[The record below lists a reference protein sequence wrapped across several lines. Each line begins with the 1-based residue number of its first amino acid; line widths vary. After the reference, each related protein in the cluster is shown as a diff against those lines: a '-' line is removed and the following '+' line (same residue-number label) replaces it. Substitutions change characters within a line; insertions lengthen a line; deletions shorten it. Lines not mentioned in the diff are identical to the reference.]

1 VPTAIVP
8 TRNAAK
14 DWPQFAPALIA
25 CIPPEQVLIV
35 DSESTDGTVELARM
49 AGFRVHSV
57 PRSEFNHGATRQLA
71 ADLLPDAEILIYLTQ
86 DAVLSSPAALDNL
99 VSPFKDPQIG
109 AACGR
114 QLPRVGAGCVEA
126 HARHFNYPA
135 TSEIRS
141 FASREHLGI
150 KAAFLSNS
158 LSAYRRSALVSVGG
172 FQANVIF
179 GEDTILAARLLMAG
193 YKVAYVA
200 DACAYHSHAYS
211 PFQEFKRYF
220 DIGAMHSRERWL
232 LDEFGYATG
241 EGKRFVFSELNY
253 LRRRNPLLIP
263 AALVRTGIKFLGYRL
278 GRIEDQL
285 TPGFKRRVSMHPNF
299 WAQPMSTKR

>member
-1 VPTAIVP
+1 MLTAIVP
-8 TRNAAK
+8 TLNAAK
-14 DWPQFAPALIA
+14 DWPQFAPALIG

-86 DAVLSSPAALDNL
+86 DAVLSSPTSLDNL
-99 VSPFKDPQIG
+99 VSPFTDPQVG

-114 QLPRVGAGCVEA
+114 QLPRPGAGSIEA
-126 HARHFNYPA
+126 HSRHFNYPA
-135 TSEIRS
+135 TSEFRS
-141 FASREHLGI
+141 LESREQLGI
-150 KAAFLSNS
+150 KAAFFSNS

-172 FQANVIF
+172 FQTNVIF
-179 GEDTILAARLLMAG
+179 GEDTLLAARLLIAG
-193 YKVAYVA
+193 YKIAYVA
-200 DACAYHSHAYS
+200 EACAYHSHAYS
-211 PFQEFKRYF
+211 PIQEFKRHF

-232 LDEFGYATG
+232 LDEFGHATG

-285 TPGFKRRVSMHPNF
+285 TPGIKRSLSMHPKF
-299 WAQPMSTKR
+299 WAKPTSNKR